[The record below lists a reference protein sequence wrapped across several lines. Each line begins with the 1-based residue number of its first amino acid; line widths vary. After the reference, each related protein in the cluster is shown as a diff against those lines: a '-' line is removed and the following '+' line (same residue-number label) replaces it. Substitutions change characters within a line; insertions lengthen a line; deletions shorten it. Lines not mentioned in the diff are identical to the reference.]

1 MANNNNMSW
10 MNAEMNKPIKTKT
23 VNGKLYVKVG
33 NKFVLRNTKPSAPVR
48 KYTLNKLNVAGPG
61 TRLYNNKRIKNAMEV
76 YGNARQKQLNAIEI
90 LSVTNRPAYN
100 KAVRHILG
108 PGYVYNKLKS
118 VGQPRLG
125 FKNYSAR
132 AKNNGS
138 LRGFAVFHNSE
149 ANGNRIVNLLVTRPR
164 EGTGKIL
171 MNRILKNAVRNGK
184 TVITLNSVKSAVNFY
199 KLFGFQPSGNVGGLT
214 PMRRRL

>member
-48 KYTLNKLNVAGPG
+48 KYTLNQLNVAGPG
-61 TRLYNNKRIKNAMEV
+61 TRLYNNKRIQNAMKV

-90 LSVTNRPAYN
+90 LRVTNRPSYN
-100 KAVRHILG
+100 KALRHILG
-108 PGYVYNKLKS
+108 QGYVYDKLKS
-118 VGQPRLG
+118 VGQLG
-125 FKNYSAR
+125 FKNYTAH
-132 AKNNGS
+132 AKNNKS
-138 LRGFAVFHNSE
+138 LRGFAVFHNSR
-149 ANGNRIVNLLVTRPR
+149 ANNSRILNLLVTRPR
-164 EGTGKIL
+164 EGTGKVL

-199 KLFGFQPSGNVGGLT
+199 KLFGFQPSGNVNGLT